1 MAPKLEV
8 VHAKGKRYD
17 WGFDYARPDP
27 KYPTRYI
34 IPAEGQGSVPYN
46 DARLRRN
53 GDGEG
58 QPRLRRAGQRRAVP

>member
-27 KYPTRYI
+27 KFP
-34 IPAEGQGSVPYN
+34 PATSFP
-46 DARLRRN
+46 
-53 GDGEG
+53 
-58 QPRLRRAGQRRAVP
+58 RRARIRSV